1 MRISRVLVSA
11 VALLSMAPGIAPSA
25 DADALSSATFHSKVV
40 ALYSFEP
47 HTLGS
52 ANFPAK
58 SAELDQ
64 FWSFVGAHAREAL
77 PLLRQELAN
86 PSNSSFFFYDG
97 AKLLLSLSDDKA
109 DRALALRSLPKA
121 DLRGVQHNDY
131 LTTVHWF
138 AQNGFDTRQAAF
150 RVLAFP
156 DFKAFI
162 PQHALTLGQ
171 NYSLIYMLFPMPE
184 TTFVD
189 DLAKQ
194 LEAATDPTS
203 QKSLLLALWYT
214 VTPNGDA
221 AIEAFAQRAGASKE
235 SVQYARQLQARRAG
249 VSAARTASLRSLREE
264 RMKLMQEPI
273 SDEALLDFD
282 KLTAQILA
290 AK

>member
-1 MRISRVLVSA
+1 MRSSRIVVSA
-11 VALLSMAPGIAPSA
+11 AALLWLAPGIAQPA
-25 DADALSSATFHSKVV
+25 EPNALSPAAFHSKVV
-40 ALYSFEP
+40 AIYSFEP

-58 SAELDQ
+58 SAELDE
-64 FWSFVGAHAREAL
+64 FWSLVKTHAREAL
-77 PLLRQELAN
+77 PLLRRELADT
-86 PSNSSFFFYDG
+86 SNSSFFFYDG
-97 AKLLLSLSDDKA
+97 SKLLLSLSDEKA

-121 DLRGVQHNDY
+121 DLRGVQHDDY

-138 AQNGFDTRQAAF
+138 AQNGFDTREAAF
-150 RVLAFP
+150 RILAFP

-184 TTFVD
+184 TAFVQ
-189 DLAKQ
+189 DLAKK
-194 LEAATDPTS
+194 LETATDLTS

-214 VTPNGDA
+214 VTPIGDT

-235 SVQYARQLQARRAG
+235 GVQYARELQSRRAG
-249 VSAARTASLRSLREE
+249 VGAVPSTSIPSLREQ
-264 RMKLMQEPI
+264 RMKLMQQPI
-273 SDEALLDFD
+273 SDEALSDFD
-282 KLTAQILA
+282 QLTRQLLA